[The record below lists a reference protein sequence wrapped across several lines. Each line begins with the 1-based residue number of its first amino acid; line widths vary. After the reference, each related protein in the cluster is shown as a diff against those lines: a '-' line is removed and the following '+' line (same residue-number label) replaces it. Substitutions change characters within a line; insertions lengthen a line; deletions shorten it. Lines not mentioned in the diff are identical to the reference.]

1 MKFKTILSGAFAVI
15 VAATGASAATL
26 DFTSDSIN
34 VASAIGS
41 QDGVGYAITGSG
53 GNLRDSTHW
62 NNVGC
67 PPGFECTQGDNGRYD
82 VGFGITGRNNNEI
95 DTTRQIAEYVSVAF
109 TTGAVRLNSFAGM
122 LTYERGS
129 ATSDRNPGSGEA
141 VRLNYYLNGMLKGT
155 LTASP
160 SFFVNQNGGNFDTVG
175 LASYALDGDGVLT
188 DEVRFYASG
197 FGSGGDDGSLNVTA
211 AGLEVTAV
219 PLPAGALLL
228 LTGLGGMA
236 AMRRNKSNA

>member
-1 MKFKTILSGAFAVI
+1 MKLNAILGAAFAV
-15 VAATGASAATL
+15 VAAAGAANAATL

-34 VASAIGS
+34 VGSTVGSVDGFGYSIGS
-41 QDGVGYAITGSG
+41 SG
-53 GNLRDSTHW
+53 TLRDSTHW

-67 PPGFECTQGDNGRYD
+67 APGFACSAVGNRYD
-82 VGFGITGRNNNEI
+82 VGFGVRGSNNNEI
-95 DTTRQIAEYVSVAF
+95 DTNRRGTEYVSVDF
-109 TTGAVRLNSFAGM
+109 TTGPVRLNSFAGM

-129 ATSDRNPGSGEA
+129 ANSDDNPGSGES
-141 VRLNYYLNGMLKGT
+141 VLLEYYLDGVLKGAF
-155 LTASP
+155 TALP
-160 SFFVNQNGGNFDTVG
+160 SFFVNENGSRFDTVG
-175 LASYALDGDGVLT
+175 LAQLGIDGPGVIT

-211 AGLEVTAV
+211 AGLEISAV

-236 AMRRNKSNA
+236 AMRRKNAK